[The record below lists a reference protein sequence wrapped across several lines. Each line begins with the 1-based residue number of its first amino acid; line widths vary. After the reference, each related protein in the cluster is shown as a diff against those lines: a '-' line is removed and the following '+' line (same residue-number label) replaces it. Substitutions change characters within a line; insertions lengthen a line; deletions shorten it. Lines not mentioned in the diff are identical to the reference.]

1 MVIHFYKTATLLERN
16 DGLVQQVYPVNIES
30 LHALLGNI
38 PQSTGILPR
47 DVISMGRYDGHDLI
61 IKYVKPKR
69 RNLVVTDAGV
79 TTTRSIVTPPLV
91 WSGSGTRYRLYA
103 LNTTRWPTEHTRLYH
118 APFPNVYP
126 NGTICWGTTGS
137 ALVANNTTIDTMLAR
152 FFESMFA
159 SHLDNLRS
167 RANPGSVLSF
177 WETITNEKS
186 YPLGD
191 LVPANLRLIELLEGK
206 NYVDTR

>member
-1 MVIHFYKTATLLERN
+1 MVVHFYKTATLLERN
-16 DGLVQQVYPVNIES
+16 DGLVQEIYPINIES
-30 LHALLGNI
+30 LHSLLGNI

-47 DVISMGRYDGHDLI
+47 DVISMGRHDGRDLI

-69 RNLVVTDAGV
+69 RDLVVIDMGL
-79 TTTRSIVTPPLV
+79 TTALSIVTPPLV
-91 WSGSGTRYRLYA
+91 WCGSGSQYRLYA
-103 LNTTRWPTEHTRLYH
+103 LNTTKWPTENTRLYH

-126 NGTICWGTTGS
+126 NGTICWGSTGRI
-137 ALVANNTTIDTMLAR
+137 LVANNTTIDTMLTR

-159 SHLDNLRS
+159 AHLDNTRS
-167 RANPGSVLSF
+167 RSNPGSVISF
-177 WETITNEKS
+177 WETIANEKS
-186 YPLGD
+186 YPLSD